1 MRCGAAA
8 MPGGYR
14 VLRLLSQSPHGRLY
28 VAQAPGGGQVALKE
42 LIFSLV
48 PEARQL
54 EAFERE
60 ARLLRQV
67 SHPRIPRFVD
77 SFQEGSGVH
86 TRLYL
91 AQELIQGTSLLEL
104 LRKRRLREEE
114 AFEVA
119 RQVLDVLRYLHE
131 LSPRIVHRD
140 VKPANL
146 VRREDGAVFLV
157 DFGAARDL
165 FGSGT
170 AGATMVGTFGY
181 MPPEQLGGTLDETC
195 DLYALGASLLHLLSG
210 RTPEEMLASDL
221 SLDVAAHAF
230 VSPRMERFL
239 LHLIARDPA
248 SRFRSAL
255 DAQLALE
262 SSSGDNQPV
271 PLWRRAAVAVLALG
285 AVAGVA
291 VWALRPSPAA
301 PEPAPQPEP
310 SPTATAPEVQP
321 VAPAPVW
328 APESPLLPDFP
339 AHARWRFDEDDAAQR
354 KANGEDPALTRLA
367 RDDQR
372 RFDLPTPVGM
382 RDTGLRGSALRLGQN
397 VPLEPAHDSA
407 SADPATPYVLEGLE
421 EGSLSLWLRRDA
433 FLDTVGTVLGSRN
446 ASGSGDPAGA
456 GLELL
461 VNGGHLEF
469 RAEGSRW
476 LRPRVR
482 LAPDV
487 FHHVLATWGKDGTR
501 LYLGG
506 RLVAEDSTPVLAS
519 RQGQTLWIGRSPAA
533 PDASPPPR
541 VSLDDLTLYRGV
553 LPEEAVAAIA
563 ALEVG
568 RPGAAGDYTP
578 EPPLFS
584 EDFSRGLRRWKPQP
598 LHEAVVQEFKLVEEA
613 GNPRLWLSHEAPRG
627 ERGVFVLAQPR
638 EHGVYR
644 ASRLWL
650 ELDVKLTRAAP
661 GAGLSLWMDFHMES
675 SGGSRAL
682 FVELGSV
689 SSDDQ
694 RRWDS
699 AMHVVPI
706 RPGAWQHVKVELNE
720 LLAPFKAGPI
730 RAVKSIAI
738 VGYGTSVEGTLDNL
752 TLVEE

>member
-1 MRCGAAA
+1 

-42 LIFSLV
+42 LVFSLV

-54 EAFERE
+54 EDFERE
-60 ARLLRQV
+60 ARLLRQI

-91 AQELIQGTSLLEL
+91 AQELIQGTSLRDL
-104 LRKRRLREEE
+104 LRKRRLRDEE

-146 VRREDGAVFLV
+146 VRRDDGAVFLV

-230 VSPRMERFL
+230 LSPRMERFL
-239 LHLIARDPA
+239 LKLIARDPA
-248 SRFRSAL
+248 ERFRSAL

-271 PLWRRAAVAVLALG
+271 PLWRRAALPVLALG
-285 AVAGVA
+285 VVAGIA
-291 VWALRPSPAA
+291 VWAVRPSARA
-301 PEPAPQPEP
+301 PEPAPQPEA
-310 SPTATAPEVQP
+310 SPAVTEPVKVEAPR
-321 VAPAPVW
+321 PAPW
-328 APESPLLPDFP
+328 EPHLPLLPDFP
-339 AHARWRFDEDDAAQR
+339 PHARWRFDEDDPVLR
-354 KANGEDPALTRLA
+354 KTQGEDPTLTRLA

-372 RFDLPTPVGM
+372 RFDLATPVGM
-382 RDTGLRGSALRLGQN
+382 RDTGLRGSALRLGQQLP
-397 VPLEPAHDSA
+397 VEVVQDPA
-407 SADPATPYVLEGLE
+407 SAGAGTPTVLEGLE
-421 EGSLSLWLRRDA
+421 EGSLSVWLRRNA
-433 FLDTVGTVLGSRN
+433 FLDTLGTVLASRP
-446 ASGSGDPAGA
+446 ASGGGDTAGA
-456 GLELL
+456 HLELV

-469 RAEGSRW
+469 SASGSRW
-476 LRPRVR
+476 LKPRVR

-487 FHHVLATWGKDGTR
+487 FHHVVATWGKDGTR

-519 RQGQTLWIGRSPAA
+519 RQGQTLWLGRSSTE
-533 PDASPPPR
+533 PDASAPPP

-553 LPEEAVAAIA
+553 LPEEAVTALA
-563 ALEVG
+563 ALEQG
-568 RPGAAGDYTP
+568 RPGAAGEYTP

-584 EDFSRGLRRWKPQP
+584 EDFSRGLRRWEPQP
-598 LHEAVVQEFKLVEEA
+598 LPEAVEQEFRLLEEA
-613 GNPRLWLSHEAPRG
+613 GNPRLWLSHQAPGG
-627 ERGVFVLAQPR
+627 ERGVFLLTQPR

-650 ELDVKLTRAAP
+650 EMDVRLSRNAP
-661 GAGLSLWMDFHMES
+661 GAGLSLWLSFHMES
-675 SGGSRAL
+675 SPGTKAVS
-682 FVELGSV
+682 VELGSLPERDSRNRDTVVHAV
-689 SSDDQ
+689 SAS
-694 RRWDS
+694 
-699 AMHVVPI
+699 
-706 RPGAWQHVKVELNE
+706 PGKWQHVKVELNE
-720 LLAPFKAGPI
+720 LLFPLNAGPI
-730 RAVKSIAI
+730 RAVKNIAI
-738 VGYGTSVEGTLDNL
+738 LGYGTSAEGFIDNVS
-752 TLVEE
+752 LVEE

>member
-1 MRCGAAA
+1 

-28 VAQAPGGGQVALKE
+28 VAEAPGGGQVALKE
-42 LIFSLV
+42 LVFSLV
-48 PEARQL
+48 PEVRQL

-91 AQELIQGTSLLEL
+91 AQELIQGTSLRDL
-104 LRKRRLREEE
+104 LHKRRLRDEE

-230 VSPRMERFL
+230 VSSRMERFL

-248 SRFRSAL
+248 ARFRSAL

-271 PLWRRAAVAVLALG
+271 PLWRRSAVAMLALG
-285 AVAGVA
+285 AVAVVGAA
-291 VWALRPSPAA
+291 VWAVRPARA
-301 PEPAPQPEP
+301 PEPTPPPEA
-310 SPTATAPEVQP
+310 SPTVTALAKQD
-321 VAPAPVW
+321 APARPPPW
-328 APESPLLPDFP
+328 EPQLPLLPDFP
-339 AHARWRFDEDDAAQR
+339 PHARWRFDEDDAVLR
-354 KANGEDPALTRLA
+354 KTQGEDPALTRLA

-372 RFDLPTPVGM
+372 RFDLTTPVGM
-382 RDTGLRGSALRLGQN
+382 RDTGLRGSALRLGQPIP
-397 VPLEPAHDSA
+397 VEVVGDATSA
-407 SADPATPYVLEGLE
+407 GSGKPSVLDGLE

-433 FLDTVGTVLGSRN
+433 LLDTLGTVLASR
-446 ASGSGDPAGA
+446 SGSGEGASAGA
-456 GLELL
+456 HLALV

-469 RAEGSRW
+469 SADGSRW

-482 LAPDV
+482 LDPDV
-487 FHHVLATWGKDGTR
+487 FHHVVATWGKDGTR

-519 RQGQTLWIGRSPAA
+519 RQGQTLWIGRNPADPD
-533 PDASPPPR
+533 PDAPPR

-553 LPEEAVAAIA
+553 LPEVAVTALA
-563 ALEVG
+563 ALEQG
-568 RPGAAGDYTP
+568 SPGAAGDYTATR
-578 EPPLFS
+578 LLLS
-584 EDFSRGLRRWKPQP
+584 EDFSRGLRRWEPRP
-598 LHEAVVQEFKLVEEA
+598 LPEGVEQEFRLVEEA
-613 GNPRLWLSHEAPRG
+613 GNPHLALSHMGPTA
-627 ERGVFVLAQPR
+627 ERGVFLLAQPR
-638 EHGVYR
+638 EQGVYR

-650 ELDVKLTRAAP
+650 ELDVKLTRNAP
-661 GAGLSLWMDFHMES
+661 ASGLSVWMDFHMDS
-675 SGGSRAL
+675 SAGKKAVS
-682 FVELGSV
+682 VELGAPPEY
-689 SSDDQ
+689 DP
-694 RRWDS
+694 RWGDT
-699 AMHVVPI
+699 ALHVVSV
-706 RPGAWQHVKVELNE
+706 RPGKWQHVKVELNE
-720 LLAPFKAGPI
+720 LLAPFKAGSI
-730 RAVKSIAI
+730 RAVKNIAI
-738 VGYGTSVEGTLDNL
+738 LGYGASAEGAIDNL

>member
-1 MRCGAAA
+1 

-42 LIFSLV
+42 LVFSLV

-91 AQELIQGTSLLEL
+91 AQELIQGTSLREL
-104 LRKRRLREEE
+104 LRKRRLRDEE

-146 VRREDGAVFLV
+146 VRRDDGAVFLV

-210 RTPEEMLASDL
+210 RSPEEMLASDL

-230 VSPRMERFL
+230 VSSRMERFL
-239 LHLIARDPA
+239 LLLIARDPA
-248 SRFRSAL
+248 ARFRSAL

-262 SSSGDNQPV
+262 SSTGDNQPV
-271 PLWRRAAVAVLALG
+271 PLWRRAAVPVLVLG
-285 AVAGVA
+285 ALVA
-291 VWALRPSPAA
+291 VAAWVVRPSASA
-301 PEPAPQPEP
+301 PAPTPPPEAL
-310 SPTATAPEVQP
+310 PTATAPEKVE
-321 VAPAPVW
+321 APARPPPW
-328 APESPLLPDFP
+328 APHLPLLPDFP
-339 AHARWRFDEDDAAQR
+339 PHARWRFDEDDAVLR
-354 KANGEDPALTRLA
+354 KTQGEDPALTRLA

-372 RFDLPTPVGM
+372 RFDLATPAGM
-382 RDTGLRGSALRLGQN
+382 RDTGLRGSALRLGQ
-397 VPLEPAHDSA
+397 PLPVEVARDSA
-407 SADPATPYVLEGLE
+407 SAGAGKPSVLEGLE

-433 FLDTVGTVLGSRN
+433 FLDTLGTVLASRN
-446 ASGSGDPAGA
+446 ASGDSAGA
-456 GLELL
+456 HLAL
-461 VNGGHLEF
+461 VINGGHLEF
-469 RAEGSRW
+469 SAEGSRW

-487 FHHVLATWGKDGTR
+487 FHHVVATWGKEGTR
-501 LYLGG
+501 LYVGG
-506 RLVAEDSTPVLAS
+506 QLVAEEPTPVLAS
-519 RQGQTLWIGRSPAA
+519 RQGQTLWIGRSAA
-533 PDASPPPR
+533 DVDPGVPPR

-553 LPEEAVAAIA
+553 LPEVAVAALA
-563 ALEVG
+563 ALEQG
-568 RPGAAGDYTP
+568 SPGAAGDYSP

-584 EDFSRGLRRWKPQP
+584 EDFSRGLRRWEPQP
-598 LHEAVVQEFKLVEEA
+598 LPEAVEQEFKLVEEA
-613 GNPRLWLSHEAPRG
+613 GNPHLSLFQAGPKE
-627 ERGVFVLAQPR
+627 ERGVFLRVQPR

-650 ELDVKLTRAAP
+650 ELDVKLTRNAP
-661 GAGLSLWMDFHMES
+661 GSGLSIWMDFHMES
-675 SGGSRAL
+675 SPGKKAVSVDIGSPPE
-682 FVELGSV
+682 VGPPWK
-689 SSDDQ
+689 DT
-694 RRWDS
+694 
-699 AMHVVPI
+699 AMHVVPVL
-706 RPGAWQHVKVELNE
+706 PGKWQHVKVELNE
-720 LLAPFKAGPI
+720 LLVPFKAGSI
-730 RAVKSIAI
+730 RAVKNIAI
-738 VGYGTSVEGTLDNL
+738 LGYGSSVEGAIDNL

>member
-1 MRCGAAA
+1 

-42 LIFSLV
+42 LVFSLV

-91 AQELIQGTSLLEL
+91 AQELIQGTSLREL
-104 LRKRRLREEE
+104 LRKRRLRDEE

-146 VRREDGAVFLV
+146 VRRDDGAVFLV

-210 RTPEEMLASDL
+210 RSPEEMLASDL

-230 VSPRMERFL
+230 VSSRMERFL
-239 LHLIARDPA
+239 LLLIARDPA
-248 SRFRSAL
+248 ARFRSAL

-262 SSSGDNQPV
+262 SSSGDNLPV
-271 PLWRRAAVAVLALG
+271 PLWRRAAVPVLVLG
-285 AVAGVA
+285 ALVA
-291 VWALRPSPAA
+291 VAAWVVRPSARA
-301 PEPAPQPEP
+301 PVPTPPPEA
-310 SPTATAPEVQP
+310 SPTATVPEKVE
-321 VAPAPVW
+321 APASPPPW
-328 APESPLLPDFP
+328 EPHLPLLPDFP
-339 AHARWRFDEDDAAQR
+339 PHARWRFDEDDAVLR
-354 KANGEDPALTRLA
+354 KTQGEDPALTRLA

-372 RFDLPTPVGM
+372 RFDLATPAGM
-382 RDTGLRGSALRLGQN
+382 RDTGLRGSALRLGQ
-397 VPLEPAHDSA
+397 PLPVEVARDSA
-407 SADPATPYVLEGLE
+407 SAGAGKPSVLEGLE

-433 FLDTVGTVLGSRN
+433 FLDTLGTVLASRN
-446 ASGSGDPAGA
+446 ASGDSAGA
-456 GLELL
+456 HLAL
-461 VNGGHLEF
+461 VINGGHLEF
-469 RAEGSRW
+469 SAEGSRW

-487 FHHVLATWGKDGTR
+487 FHHVVATWGKEGTR
-501 LYLGG
+501 LYVGG
-506 RLVAEDSTPVLAS
+506 QLVAEEPTPVLAL
-519 RQGQTLWIGRSPAA
+519 RQGQTLWIGRNSA
-533 PDASPPPR
+533 DADPGAPPR

-553 LPEEAVAAIA
+553 LPEVAVTALA
-563 ALEVG
+563 ALEQG
-568 RPGAAGDYTP
+568 SPGAAGDYSP

-584 EDFSRGLRRWKPQP
+584 EDFSRGLRRWEPQP
-598 LHEAVVQEFKLVEEA
+598 LPDAVEQEFKLVEEA
-613 GNPRLWLSHEAPRG
+613 GNPHLSLFQAGPKE
-627 ERGVFVLAQPR
+627 ERGVFLRVQPR

-650 ELDVKLTRAAP
+650 ELDVKLTRNAP
-661 GAGLSLWMDFHMES
+661 GSGLSIWMDFHMES
-675 SGGSRAL
+675 SPGKKAVSVDIGSPP
-682 FVELGSV
+682 EEGPPWK
-689 SSDDQ
+689 DT
-694 RRWDS
+694 
-699 AMHVVPI
+699 AMHGVPVL
-706 RPGAWQHVKVELNE
+706 PGKWQHVRVELNE
-720 LLAPFKAGPI
+720 LLVPFKAGSI
-730 RAVKSIAI
+730 RAVKNIAI
-738 VGYGTSVEGTLDNL
+738 LGYGSSVEGAIDNL

>member
-1 MRCGAAA
+1 

-42 LIFSLV
+42 LVFSLV

-91 AQELIQGTSLLEL
+91 AQELIQGTSLREL
-104 LRKRRLREEE
+104 LRKRRLRDEE

-146 VRREDGAVFLV
+146 VRRDDGAVFLV

-210 RTPEEMLASDL
+210 RSPEEMLASDL

-230 VSPRMERFL
+230 VSSRMERFL
-239 LHLIARDPA
+239 LLLIARDPA
-248 SRFRSAL
+248 ARFRSAL

-262 SSSGDNQPV
+262 SSSGDNLPV
-271 PLWRRAAVAVLALG
+271 PLWRRAAVPVLVLG
-285 AVAGVA
+285 ALVA
-291 VWALRPSPAA
+291 VAAWVVRPSARA
-301 PEPAPQPEP
+301 PVPTPPPEA
-310 SPTATAPEVQP
+310 SPTATVPEKVE
-321 VAPAPVW
+321 APASPPPW
-328 APESPLLPDFP
+328 EPHLPLLPDFP
-339 AHARWRFDEDDAAQR
+339 PHARWRFDEDDAVLR
-354 KANGEDPALTRLA
+354 KTQGEDPALTRLA

-372 RFDLPTPVGM
+372 RFDLATPAGM
-382 RDTGLRGSALRLGQN
+382 RDTGLRGSALRLGQ
-397 VPLEPAHDSA
+397 PLPVEVARDSA
-407 SADPATPYVLEGLE
+407 SAGAGKPSVLEGLE

-433 FLDTVGTVLGSRN
+433 FLDTLGTVLASRN
-446 ASGSGDPAGA
+446 ASGDSAGA
-456 GLELL
+456 QLAL
-461 VNGGHLEF
+461 VINGGHLEF
-469 RAEGSRW
+469 SAEGSRW

-487 FHHVLATWGKDGTR
+487 FHHVVATWGKEGTR
-501 LYLGG
+501 LYVGG
-506 RLVAEDSTPVLAS
+506 QLVAEEPTPVLAL
-519 RQGQTLWIGRSPAA
+519 RQGQTLWIGRNSA
-533 PDASPPPR
+533 DADPGAPPR

-553 LPEEAVAAIA
+553 LPEVAVTALA
-563 ALEVG
+563 ALEQG
-568 RPGAAGDYTP
+568 SPGAAGDYSP

-584 EDFSRGLRRWKPQP
+584 EDFSRGLRRWEPQP
-598 LHEAVVQEFKLVEEA
+598 LPEAVEQEFKLVEEA
-613 GNPRLWLSHEAPRG
+613 GNPHLSLFQAGPKE
-627 ERGVFVLAQPR
+627 ERGVFLRVQPR

-650 ELDVKLTRAAP
+650 ELDVKLTRNAP
-661 GAGLSLWMDFHMES
+661 GSGLSIWMDFHMES
-675 SGGSRAL
+675 SPGKKAVSVDIGSPP
-682 FVELGSV
+682 EEGPPWK
-689 SSDDQ
+689 DT
-694 RRWDS
+694 
-699 AMHVVPI
+699 AMHGVPVL
-706 RPGAWQHVKVELNE
+706 PGKWQHVRVELNE
-720 LLAPFKAGPI
+720 LLVPFKAGSI
-730 RAVKSIAI
+730 RAVKNIAI
-738 VGYGTSVEGTLDNL
+738 LGYGSSVEGAIDNL

>member
-1 MRCGAAA
+1 MLCSAAA

-42 LIFSLV
+42 LVFSLV

-54 EAFERE
+54 EDFERE

-91 AQELIQGTSLLEL
+91 AQELIQGTSLRDL
-104 LRKRRLREEE
+104 LRKRRLRDEE

-146 VRREDGAVFLV
+146 VRRDDGAVFLV

-210 RTPEEMLASDL
+210 RSPEEMLASDL

-239 LHLIARDPA
+239 LKLIARDPA
-248 SRFRSAL
+248 ERFRSAL

-271 PLWRRAAVAVLALG
+271 PLWRRATLPVLALG
-285 AVAGVA
+285 AVVA
-291 VWALRPSPAA
+291 ITVWAARPSARA
-301 PEPAPQPEP
+301 PDAPPEASPPVTEPVKVEPPRPAPWEP
-310 SPTATAPEVQP
+310 HL
-321 VAPAPVW
+321 
-328 APESPLLPDFP
+328 PLLPDFP
-339 AHARWRFDEDDAAQR
+339 PHARWRFDEDDPVLR
-354 KANGEDPALTRLA
+354 KTQGEDPTLTRLA

-372 RFDLPTPVGM
+372 RFDLATPVGM
-382 RDTGLRGSALRLGQN
+382 RDTGLRGSALRLGQSLT
-397 VPLEPAHDSA
+397 VEVVRDSA
-407 SADPATPYVLEGLE
+407 SAGSEQPFVMEGLE
-421 EGSLSLWLRRDA
+421 EGSLSVWLRRNA
-433 FLDTVGTVLGSRN
+433 FLDTLGTVVASKGTSGGGS
-446 ASGSGDPAGA
+446 PAGPH
-456 GLELL
+456 LELV

-469 RAEGSRW
+469 SAEGSRW
-476 LRPRVR
+476 LKPRVR

-487 FHHVLATWGKDGTR
+487 FHHVVATWGKNGTR
-501 LYLGG
+501 LYIGG
-506 RLVAEDSTPVLAS
+506 RLVAEDPTPVLAS
-519 RQGQTLWIGRSPAA
+519 RQGQTLWLGRNPLE
-533 PDASPPPR
+533 PDASAPPR

-553 LPEEAVAAIA
+553 LPEEAVAALA
-563 ALEVG
+563 ALEQG
-568 RPGAAGDYTP
+568 SPGAAGEYTP

-584 EDFSRGLRRWKPQP
+584 EDFFRGLRRWEPQP
-598 LHEAVVQEFKLVEEA
+598 LPEGVEQEFTLVEEA
-613 GNPRLWLSHEAPRG
+613 GNPHLSLFHAGPG
-627 ERGVFVLAQPR
+627 TERGVFLVTQPR

-650 ELDVKLTRAAP
+650 ELDVQLTRNAP
-661 GAGLSLWMDFHMES
+661 GAGLSLWMSFHMES
-675 SGGSRAL
+675 SPGTKAL
-682 FVELGSV
+682 FVELGSLPA
-689 SSDDQ
+689 Q
-694 RRWDS
+694 S
-699 AMHVVPI
+699 ALRGDTAVHFVPV
-706 RPGAWQHVKVELNE
+706 RPGKWQHVKVELNE
-720 LLAPFKAGPI
+720 LLVPFKAGPI

-738 VGYGTSVEGTLDNL
+738 LGYGASVEGAIDNV

>member
-1 MRCGAAA
+1 

-42 LIFSLV
+42 LVFSLV

-91 AQELIQGTSLLEL
+91 AQELIQGTSLREL
-104 LRKRRLREEE
+104 LRKRRLRDEE

-146 VRREDGAVFLV
+146 VRRDDGAVFLV

-210 RTPEEMLASDL
+210 RSPEEMLASDL

-239 LHLIARDPA
+239 LLLIARDPA
-248 SRFRSAL
+248 ARFRSAL

-262 SSSGDNQPV
+262 SSTGDNQPV
-271 PLWRRAAVAVLALG
+271 PLWRRATVPVLVLGALVAVAAWV
-285 AVAGVA
+285 V
-291 VWALRPSPAA
+291 RPSASVPTPTPPPEASPA
-301 PEPAPQPEP
+301 
-310 SPTATAPEVQP
+310 ATAPEKVE
-321 VAPAPVW
+321 APARPPPW
-328 APESPLLPDFP
+328 EPHLPLLPDFP
-339 AHARWRFDEDDAAQR
+339 PHARWRFDEDDAVLR
-354 KANGEDPALTRLA
+354 KTQGEDPALTRLA

-372 RFDLPTPVGM
+372 RFDLATPPGM
-382 RDTGLRGSALRLGQN
+382 RDTGLRGSALRLGQ
-397 VPLEPAHDSA
+397 PLPVEVARDSA
-407 SADPATPYVLEGLE
+407 STGAGKPSVLEGLE

-433 FLDTVGTVLGSRN
+433 LLDTLGTVLASRN
-446 ASGSGDPAGA
+446 ASGDSTGA
-456 GLELL
+456 QLALV

-469 RAEGSRW
+469 SAEGSRW

-487 FHHVLATWGKDGTR
+487 FHHVVATWGKEGTR
-501 LYLGG
+501 LYVGG
-506 RLVAEDSTPVLAS
+506 QLVAEEPTPVLAS
-519 RQGQTLWIGRSPAA
+519 RQGQTLWIGRSAA
-533 PDASPPPR
+533 DANPGAPPR

-553 LPEEAVAAIA
+553 LPEVAVTALA
-563 ALEVG
+563 ALEQG
-568 RPGAAGDYTP
+568 SPGAAGDYSP

-584 EDFSRGLRRWKPQP
+584 EDFSRGLRRWEPQP
-598 LHEAVVQEFKLVEEA
+598 LPEAVEQEFKLVEEA
-613 GNPRLWLSHEAPRG
+613 GNPHLSLFQAGPKRK
-627 ERGVFVLAQPR
+627 RGVFLRVQPR

-650 ELDVKLTRAAP
+650 ELDVKLTRNAP
-661 GAGLSLWMDFHMES
+661 GSGLSIWMDFHMES
-675 SGGSRAL
+675 SPGKKAVFVDIGSPPEEGSPWNDTAL
-682 FVELGSV
+682 HG
-689 SSDDQ
+689 
-694 RRWDS
+694 
-699 AMHVVPI
+699 VPVL
-706 RPGAWQHVKVELNE
+706 PGKWQHVRVELNE
-720 LLAPFKAGPI
+720 LLVPLKAGSI
-730 RAVKSIAI
+730 RAVKNIAI
-738 VGYGTSVEGTLDNL
+738 LGYGSSVEGAIDNL